1 MDLVVE
7 HSLDSTSE
15 SLFAVVA
22 DLGRYPEWMGL
33 VHSARPVGDAIW
45 EIQLRARVGPF
56 ARSKKL
62 TMARTSMEV
71 PNSVRFERRESDG
84 RSHGVW
90 TLDVNVRPDGDRTK
104 LVMNLHYGGRL
115 WSSVVERVLFD
126 EIEAS
131 KKRLEQ
137 LLTL

>member
-7 HSLDSTSE
+7 HTLDSTCD
-15 SLFAVVA
+15 SLFSVVS
-22 DLGRYPEWMGL
+22 DLGRYPEWMGI
-33 VHSARPVGDAIW
+33 VHSARLVGDAVW

-62 TMARTSMEV
+62 TMARTAMDA
-71 PNSVRFERRESDG
+71 PRSVSFERRETDG
-84 RSHGVW
+84 RSHGEWNLVV
-90 TLDVNVRPDGDRTK
+90 DVRPDGSSARLT
-104 LVMNLHYGGRL
+104 MTLHYGGRL

-131 KKRLEQ
+131 KKRLEA
-137 LLTL
+137 LLAP

>member
-1 MDLVVE
+1 MDLIVE
-7 HSLDSTSE
+7 HTLDSTTE

-22 DLGRYPEWMGL
+22 DLGRYPDWMGL
-33 VHSARPVGDAIW
+33 VHSAQLVGEVTW

-62 TMARTSMEV
+62 TMARTSMNA

-90 TLDVNVRPDGDRTK
+90 TLDVDVRPDGEQVK
-104 LVMNLHYGGRL
+104 LVMTLHYGGRL
-115 WSSVVERVLFD
+115 WSSIVERVLFD

-131 KKRLEQ
+131 KKRLE
-137 LLTL
+137 LLVAS

>member
-1 MDLVVE
+1 MDLAVE
-7 HSLDSTSE
+7 HTLDSTSE
-15 SLFAVVA
+15 ALFAVVS

-33 VHSARPVGDAIW
+33 VHSAALVGDATW

-62 TMARTSMEV
+62 TMARTVMDV
-71 PNSVRFERRESDG
+71 PSVVRFERRESDG

-90 TLDVNVRPDGDRTK
+90 TLDVSVRSEGDRTQ
-104 LVMNLHYGGRL
+104 LVMTLHYGGRL

-131 KKRLEQ
+131 KRRLEA
-137 LLTL
+137 LLAS

>member
-7 HSLDSTSE
+7 HTLDSTCA
-15 SLFAVVA
+15 SLFSVVS
-22 DLGRYPEWMGL
+22 DLGRYPEWMGI
-33 VHSARPVGDAIW
+33 VHSARLVGDAVW

-62 TMARTSMEV
+62 TMARTAMDA
-71 PNSVRFERRESDG
+71 PRSVSFERRETDG
-84 RSHGVW
+84 RSHGEWNLVV
-90 TLDVNVRPDGDRTK
+90 DVRQDGSGAQLAMT
-104 LVMNLHYGGRL
+104 LHYGGRL

-131 KKRLEQ
+131 KKRLEA
-137 LLTL
+137 LLAP

>member
-7 HSLDSTSE
+7 HALDSSCDDV
-15 SLFAVVA
+15 FAVMS
-22 DLGRYPEWMGL
+22 DLGRYPDWMGL
-33 VHSARPVGDAIW
+33 VHSAGLVGEATW
-45 EIQLRARVGPF
+45 EIHLRARVGPF

-62 TMARTSMEV
+62 TMARTSME
-71 PNSVRFERRESDG
+71 PPHAVRFERCESDG

-90 TLDVNVRPDGDRTK
+90 TLDVSVRSEDDRTK
-104 LVMNLHYGGRL
+104 LVMTLHYGGRL

-131 KKRLEQ
+131 KKRLEV
-137 LLTL
+137 LLAS